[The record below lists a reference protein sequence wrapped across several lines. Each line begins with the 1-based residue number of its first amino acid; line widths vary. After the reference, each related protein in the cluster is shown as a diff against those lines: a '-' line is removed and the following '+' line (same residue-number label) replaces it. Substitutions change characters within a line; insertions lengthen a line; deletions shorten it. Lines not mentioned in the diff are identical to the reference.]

1 MAKLPT
7 AGQVTFHADSLSDLA
22 SFFDQQASNAIEALQ
37 RKLPIREE
45 AQYKGQVYAWREA
58 ATIVRRTV
66 LKGRRKPQPA
76 IESETNK
83 IVAHALRRGA
93 RVKAEGQEP
102 NSPWPNQKLMTYA
115 FKAGYDGDSRPV
127 DQVIADFILTNRSKR
142 R

>member
-58 ATIVRRTV
+58 ATIVERPSEAAACYRERDQQDRCSRSSARGSGQ
-66 LKGRRKPQPA
+66 GRR
-76 IESETNK
+76 SGT
-83 IVAHALRRGA
+83 
-93 RVKAEGQEP
+93 
-102 NSPWPNQKLMTYA
+102 
-115 FKAGYDGDSRPV
+115 
-127 DQVIADFILTNRSKR
+127 
-142 R
+142 